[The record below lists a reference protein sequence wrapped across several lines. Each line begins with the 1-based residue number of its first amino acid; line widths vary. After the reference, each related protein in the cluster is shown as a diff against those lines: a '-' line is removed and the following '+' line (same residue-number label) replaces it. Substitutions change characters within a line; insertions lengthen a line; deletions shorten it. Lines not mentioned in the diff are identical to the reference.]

1 MPNNETSMNPTNPVI
16 ESARHKYRVAIVGA
30 TGMVGQQLIRMLK
43 SHPWLSVVKLAASA
57 SSAGK
62 PYAQAVGTR
71 WCMDFAIPDDL
82 KAIKIIDA
90 ENVQE
95 VVSDVDIV
103 FSAIS
108 ASKEEILRLEDAYA
122 KAGAWVTSCN
132 SAYRMDPLVPMMIPA
147 ANPQHLEIIE
157 KQRKARGYT
166 TGAIIVKS
174 NCSIQSYVIA
184 LEPLRKYG
192 IEKIRV
198 HSEQAISGAGK
209 TFDTWPEMLNNLI
222 PLISGEEQK
231 SEQEPLKIW
240 GQILDDGIKNASAPR
255 IKAKCVRVA
264 VQDGHTAYVD
274 VQFKKQPTAEE
285 ITECWQGFKA
295 CEGLPSAPSQFI
307 HVKTEADRPQPRLD
321 VMTENGMAVTV
332 GQLKVDED
340 GVSFTALAHNA
351 ILGAAGGA
359 VLATELAIQK
369 KLVHQ
374 RSLALA

>member
-1 MPNNETSMNPTNPVI
+1 MPNNETSMNPTSAVV

-57 SSAGK
+57 NSAGK
-62 PYAQAVGTR
+62 SYAEAVGTR

-95 VVSDVDIV
+95 VVSDIDIV
-103 FSAIS
+103 FSAVS

-132 SAYRMDPLVPMMIPA
+132 SAYRTDPLVPMIIPA

-240 GQILDDGIKNASAPR
+240 GQILDDGIVNASAPR

-285 ITECWQGFKA
+285 INECWQGFKA
-295 CEGLPSAPSQFI
+295 CEGLPSAPSEFI

>member
-1 MPNNETSMNPTNPVI
+1 MSNNEASATRSSTD
-16 ESARHKYRVAIVGA
+16 SARNKRRVAIVGA

-43 SHPWLSVVKLAASA
+43 SHPWLTVVKLAASS

-62 PYAQAVGTR
+62 PYAEAVGAR
-71 WCMDFAIPDDL
+71 WCMDFDIPADL
-82 KAIKIIDA
+82 AAIKVIDA
-90 ENVQE
+90 ENVSE
-95 VVSDVDIV
+95 VVADVDIV
-103 FSAIS
+103 FSAV
-108 ASKEEILRLEDAYA
+108 AATKEEILKLEDAYA

-132 SAYRMDPLVPMMIPA
+132 SAYRGNALVPMMIPA
-147 ANPQHLEIIE
+147 ANPQHLQVIE
-157 KQRKARGYT
+157 KQRKERGYT

-184 LEPLRKYG
+184 LQPLRKFG

-209 TFDTWPEMLNNLI
+209 TFATWPDMLNNLI

-231 SEQEPLKIW
+231 SEQEPLKVW
-240 GQILDDGIKNASAPR
+240 GELTADGIKNATTPR

-264 VQDGHTAYVD
+264 VQDGHTAYVE
-274 VQFKKQPTAEE
+274 VQFKEQPTAADIEK
-285 ITECWQGFKA
+285 CWKEFKA
-295 CEGLPSAPSQFI
+295 CEGLPSAPAQFV
-307 HVKTEADRPQPRLD
+307 HFRSEADRPQPRLD

-332 GQLKVDED
+332 GQLKIDED

-359 VLATELAIQK
+359 VLATELAIQQN
-369 KLVHQ
+369 LVYQ